1 MNQVIYF
8 KKPFFFVFLTLIF
21 AAFAVGQPSKTAV
34 FRRDTLLN
42 GFKVLVWSDPTAEKV
57 TIKLRIHSGA
67 AFDPKDK
74 MGVMALLA
82 EFFFPTEQAKAFFT
96 EDLEGSLEIT
106 SNYDYLQ
113 ITATGKSTEIL
124 AMMDTI
130 ANAVVNPQI
139 NAETFKTVSANHLKK
154 IEALRQNPVYIAD
167 VAAAKR
173 FFGEYPYGREPYGT
187 PESVAKID
195 HADLLFAKQRFLT
208 SDNATLAIIGNVK
221 FDYALRAA
229 RQLFGGWVK
238 ADKKV
243 PATFTMPNPPD
254 AAPQV
259 IDYPTASNN
268 LNVIGEVRY
277 AARGVARKDNDYFA
291 MRFLVDILQNRFRGK
306 VPANVQ
312 VAVIHERTLLPG
324 LISFKFSSQPAAVTG
339 AVPNG
344 QASAVPP
351 AAEKLELTPLAWL
364 KEPVTAS
371 EFEQT
376 RNRVLAEIEGKAM
389 ADKMLDIDTF
399 RLVSVED
406 EMRKLN
412 SVTLPDVQRVAE
424 KLAAQP
430 FVQVRLNN
438 TVATEP

>member
-1 MNQVIYF
+1 MNQLIYF
-8 KKPFFFVFLTLIF
+8 KKPVFFVFLTFIF
-21 AAFAVGQPSKTAV
+21 AVFAAGQPSKTAV

-82 EFFFPTEQAKAFFT
+82 ENLFPTEQAKAFFT
-96 EDLEGSLEIT
+96 EDLDGSLEVT

-113 ITATGKSTEIL
+113 ISATGKSTEIL
-124 AMMDTI
+124 AMLNTI
-130 ANAVVNPQI
+130 ANAVVNPEI
-139 NAETFKTVSANHLKK
+139 NPETFKTISATHLKK
-154 IEALRQNPVYIAD
+154 IEALRQNPAYLAD

-173 FFGEYPYGREPYGT
+173 FFGEYPYGREPLGT
-187 PESVAKID
+187 PDSIAKID

-208 SDNATLAIIGNVK
+208 ADNATLAIIGNVK

-243 PATFTMPNPPD
+243 PATFTMANPPD
-254 AAPQV
+254 VAPQV
-259 IDYPTASNN
+259 IDYPNAPGN
-268 LNVIGEVRY
+268 LSGIGEVRF
-277 AARGVARKDNDYFA
+277 ASRGVARKDNDYFA
-291 MRFLVDILQNRFRGK
+291 MRFLVDVLQNRFRAK
-306 VPANVQ
+306 VPGSVQ
-312 VAVIHERTLLPG
+312 VAVVHERSLLPG
-324 LISFKFSSQPAAVTG
+324 LISVKFSSNPAAVT
-339 AVPNG
+339 AAAPNG
-344 QASAVPP
+344 QASVLPA
-351 AAEKLELTPLAWL
+351 AAEKFDLTPLIWL

-376 RNRVLAEIEGKAM
+376 RIRVLAEIEGKSI

-399 RLVSVED
+399 RLISVED

-412 SVTLPDVQRVAE
+412 SVTLSDVQRVAE

-430 FVQVRLNN
+430 FVQVTLNN
-438 TVATEP
+438 AMAAKP